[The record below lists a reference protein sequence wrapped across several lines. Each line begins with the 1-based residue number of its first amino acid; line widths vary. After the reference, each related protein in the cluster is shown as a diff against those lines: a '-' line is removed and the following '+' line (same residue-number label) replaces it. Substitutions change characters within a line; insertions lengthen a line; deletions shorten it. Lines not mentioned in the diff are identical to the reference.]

1 MRECANE
8 EMRDVLPEFA
18 AERLSGAERGRVAAH
33 VATCA
38 TCAAE
43 LELLRAARR
52 AMSRGVPTI
61 DVAGVVAALPKPPAA
76 ARPEPTVVALAQPPQ
91 LVRPESGIAGGGQ
104 SALAPKSRRG
114 ALSRTM
120 VQWGAWRIAAAA
132 TIAVGGLSVAVLR
145 THSAPTAAT
154 SPAAVSGPAVSPPPG
169 VGGTQSSLP
178 VPGQLDGAPA
188 VESGPGLAVSSD
200 ISELSDG
207 DVETLLQD
215 MTGMDAEPSA
225 EPDAAAPAMPA
236 VVSQ

>member
-1 MRECANE
+1 MRECASGE
-8 EMRDVLPEFA
+8 IRDVLPEFA

-38 TCAAE
+38 ACAAE
-43 LELLRAARR
+43 LDLLRAARR
-52 AMSRGVPTI
+52 AMSRGVPAI
-61 DVAGVVAALPKPPAA
+61 DVAGIVAALPKPPAA
-76 ARPEPTVVALAQPPQ
+76 ARPEPTVVARTQPPQ
-91 LVRPESGIAGGGQ
+91 LVLPEAGIASGGR
-104 SALAPKSRRG
+104 SALSRKGRRG

-145 THSAPTAAT
+145 THSAPPASSPT
-154 SPAAVSGPAVSPPPG
+154 SG
-169 VGGTQSSLP
+169 VGGTQQSLP
-178 VPGQLDGAPA
+178 VPGQPDGGPA

-215 MTGMDAEPSA
+215 MNGMEAEPSV